1 MVDFYNHNII
11 VDYINNIKEDEENDI
26 KQEKYQKMF
35 LECLY
40 FEEYNDTEVGDRIDS
55 IYNIV
60 KNNDCIKKYCEKMQK
75 IVPILSLM
83 TNVEKK
89 APNAFIFLFAY
100 DYFEFFHLCLVDLFN
115 TGNITHE
122 NNENIIKKLDCYNI

>member
-1 MVDFYNHNII
+1 
-11 VDYINNIKEDEENDI
+11 
-26 KQEKYQKMF
+26 MF

-60 KNNDCIKKYCEKMQK
+60 KDNDCIKKYCEKMQK
-75 IVPILSLM
+75 KVPILSLM

-89 APNAFIFLFAY
+89 APTAFIFLFAY
-100 DYFEFFHLCLVDLFN
+100 DYFEYFHLCLVDLIKI
-115 TGNITHE
+115 GYITQE
-122 NNENIIKKLDCYNI
+122 NNENIIKKID